1 MPLRSFVAI
10 PKDLREWTRWT
21 QAQVITSDDD
31 TVTTS
36 AIKDKAVTYAKIQ
49 DVTADR
55 ILGRLSTLGV
65 VTELTATQLVT
76 LLQAEGWVFAGTIEF
91 DGSVRFDGNVGFYTT
106 TPIAQPSNITDA
118 VTAHAL
124 NPVFSDTEVE
134 SALDALGVKFNDL
147 KDNVIE
153 ALGLSA

>member
-1 MPLRSFVAI
+1 MPLRPFVAI
-10 PKDLREWTRWT
+10 PKDLREWSVWMRD
-21 QAQVITSDDD
+21 QVITADDD
-31 TVTTS
+31 TVTTA
-36 AIKDKAVTYAKIQ
+36 AIQDKAVTYAKIQ

-76 LLQAEGWVFAGTIEF
+76 LLQAEGWVFAGT
-91 DGSVRFDGNVGFYTT
+91 VQFDGNIGFYGT

-118 VTAHAL
+118 NVAHAL

-134 SALDALGVKFNDL
+134 AALNALGVKFNDL